1 MKTVYLVR
9 HAETAWN
16 VAGKVQGALDIP
28 LSPTGVVQTRKT
40 IAFLSTVRFDAVFTS
55 PLARARAI
63 AEPVGQ
69 TLGIPAIVVPDLQE
83 INFGGWEGHTLNE
96 VEVLYPDTFAAWKL
110 KLPEAQP
117 DGGES
122 LLQAGIRARNVRSLL
137 ESHPGRLILVV
148 AHGGINRILIST
160 LLDLPASAYSDFEQ
174 LNAGISVLTMED
186 KTWRAL
192 SMDSTSHLV

>member
-1 MKTVYLVR
+1 M
-9 HAETAWN
+9 E
-16 VAGKVQGALDIP
+16 
-28 LSPTGVVQTRKT
+28 
-40 IAFLSTVRFDAVFTS
+40 
-55 PLARARAI
+55 
-63 AEPVGQ
+63 
-69 TLGIPAIVVPDLQE
+69 
-83 INFGGWEGHTLNE
+83 
-96 VEVLYPDTFAAWKL
+96 L

-117 DGGES
+117 HGGES
-122 LLQAGIRARNVRSLL
+122 LLQVGIRAKNVRSLL